1 MCTTSYNSSIH
12 GFINQHKPTH
22 IIASLEGP
30 KVMVVPPV
38 IHSSYQVFVGAFGGT
53 PERLVAYELKRGLA
67 QAECYG
73 WAGPPKRNNGNEGPE
88 VV

>member
-1 MCTTSYNSSIH
+1 M
-12 GFINQHKPTH
+12 
-22 IIASLEGP
+22 
-30 KVMVVPPV
+30 
-38 IHSSYQVFVGAFGGT
+38 
-53 PERLVAYELKRGLA
+53 AYELKRGLA

>member
-1 MCTTSYNSSIH
+1 
-12 GFINQHKPTH
+12 
-22 IIASLEGP
+22 
-30 KVMVVPPV
+30 MVVPPV
-38 IHSSYQVFVGAFGGT
+38 IIHSSYQVFVGAFGGT

-73 WAGPPKRNNGNEGPE
+73 YVGWAPQKEQRKRRAGGCLVDMYGDIQ